1 VPNLRT
7 VHHRLNKEALPC
19 SRTIQF
25 ELGVRESNVNLPRT
39 RRLYLIVLSVC
50 AATAA
55 ANPARHRHEDTAA
68 CALDR
73 VHEHVREQ
81 FARFGPQSAH
91 REYFGFVYLFD
102 GRVASAVAR
111 GNACRSDDHCITRID
126 RAARAIPRGAK
137 LLGEW
142 HTHPTSSGS
151 RALSADDVRGARHYR
166 HIPCYQ
172 AYYSTPRGEIYTWNV
187 TQTSVTSAMATRVH
201 LGNLSDTPRLP
212 DQLRLAR
219 TASW

>member
-1 VPNLRT
+1 VNLLRT
-7 VHHRLNKEALPC
+7 RSFHFIA
-19 SRTIQF
+19 IAF
-25 ELGVRESNVNLPRT
+25 F
-39 RRLYLIVLSVC
+39 

-55 ANPARHRHEDTAA
+55 AGPSDHRHEAAVA

-73 VHEHVREQ
+73 VHDHVREQ
-81 FARFGPQSAH
+81 FAEFGPQSTH
-91 REYFGFVYLFD
+91 REYFGFVYFFD
-102 GRVASAVAR
+102 GKVASAVAR
-111 GNACRSDDHCITRID
+111 GKECRSVDRCITRID
-126 RAARAIPRGAK
+126 LAARAIPKGAR